1 MALSGAT
8 VEPVEALP
16 SFATHVDRLSRGD
29 RPRGQRELGRRTF
42 RRDRLGRQRIGAVV
56 LHLLHALVAVK
67 PRTITAAAVTVRQS
81 LGRAAPDP
89 ARSVRSYGAMAPS
102 YEWRTTS
109 GDHARRELVERLAP
123 RPGEAI
129 LDVGCGTGRNF
140 DWIQQRIGPE
150 GRLIGIE
157 PSPQMLARAEALVQ
171 RRGWTNVELVCARA
185 EDATV
190 AATVDAAILC
200 AVHDVMR
207 SPTAL
212 ANVLEH
218 IREDGRI
225 VAGGPRWVPWRRS
238 GAISLNLST
247 WQLNRECVSTFEGFQ
262 RPWSR
267 LAELVPELLV
277 EERYRGGGYIA
288 SATRP

>member
-1 MALSGAT
+1 
-8 VEPVEALP
+8 
-16 SFATHVDRLSRGD
+16 
-29 RPRGQRELGRRTF
+29 
-42 RRDRLGRQRIGAVV
+42 VV
-56 LHLLHALVAVK
+56 LHPLLHELVAAK
-67 PRTITAAAVTVRQS
+67 PRTLLAAALTVWQS
-81 LGRAAPDP
+81 LGRTAPDP
-89 ARSVRSYGAMAPS
+89 SRSVRNYRAMARS
-102 YEWRTTS
+102 YEWRTAG

-123 RPGEAI
+123 RRGEVI

-140 DWIQQRIGPE
+140 ERIQQGIGPE

-157 PSPQMLARAEALVQ
+157 PSPEMLARARTLVQ
-171 RRGWTNVELVCARA
+171 RRGWTNVDLVCAGA
-185 EDATV
+185 EEATI

-212 ANVLEH
+212 ANVLAH
-218 IREDGRI
+218 LREGGRI

-247 WQLNRECVSTFEGFQ
+247 WQLNRGCVSTFEGFQ

-267 LAELVPELLV
+267 LAQLVPGLQV
-277 EERYRGGGYIA
+277 EERHREGGYIA
-288 SATRP
+288 WATRG